1 MSAIKPETTRNWL
14 KPGWIHEWNPD
25 DPTFWERTGK
35 RIAWKNLVISIP
47 ALHLGFAVWLLWS
60 AVIVN
65 LNGIGYDFTV
75 GELFWLAAVPGLTG
89 PTLRI
94 PHSFFPSKAGG
105 WVVHIFS
112 VASLLIPMTWMFFA
126 LKDPGTSWG
135 MFMVIGAL
143 CGFGGGNFAS
153 SMSNISSFFPTKQQG
168 LGLGLNA
175 GLGNLGVSTV
185 QFLTRFV
192 AGAGI
197 FGAIAGGSA
206 VYKEGKFVDSEW
218 IFTGAAGTGTEMW
231 LQNAA
236 FVWIVP
242 TVIVLVAAILFMN
255 SLRSFSMPFKQQ
267 LQIFKLRHNW
277 VMTWLYTMAFGSFIG
292 YSAAFPLTIKVV
304 YGDLPDAPDGLA
316 LKYAFLGPL
325 MGSLIRPVGGW
336 LSDKFTGAKVTLV
349 AGIVLI
355 IASLG
360 VTRFTHPTDMSSFPY
375 FLAMFLLMFTCAGL
389 LNGSTFRMI
398 GVIKQF
404 TFQTRGPVLGWT
416 SAVAAYGAFIIPI
429 VFKEAIESAGAP
441 DRGLY
446 IFVSYY
452 AISLVIL
459 WFFYLRKGAD
469 EYGA

>member
-1 MSAIKPETTRNWL
+1 MNVTENETTRGWL
-14 KPGWIHEWNPD
+14 KPGWISEWNPE

-35 RIAWKNLVISIP
+35 RIAWKNLVVSIP
-47 ALHLGFAVWLLWS
+47 ALHLAFAVWLLWS
-60 AVIVN
+60 AVVVN
-65 LNGIGYDFTV
+65 LDGLGYDFTV
-75 GELFWLAAVPGLTG
+75 GELFWLTAVPGLTG

-105 WVVHIFS
+105 WFVHIFS
-112 VASLLIPMTWMFFA
+112 VASLLIPTTWMFLA
-126 LKDPGTSWG
+126 LKDPTTSWG
-135 MFMVIGAL
+135 LFMVIGAL

-192 AGAGI
+192 IGAGI
-197 FGAIAGGSA
+197 FGAVAGA
-206 VYKEGKFVDSEW
+206 PAIYRA
-218 IFTGAAGTGTEMW
+218 TGGAEKDMW

-255 SLRSFSMPFKQQ
+255 SLRAFSLSFKEQI
-267 LQIFKLRHNW
+267 QIFRLKHNW

-292 YSAAFPLTIKVV
+292 YSAAFPLTIKIV
-304 YGDLPDAPDGLA
+304 YGNLPDAPDGLA
-316 LKYAFLGPL
+316 LQYAFLGPL
-325 MGSLIRPVGGW
+325 MGSLIRPIGGW

-349 AGIVLI
+349 AGIILI

-360 VTRFTHPTDMSSFPY
+360 VTWFTHPTDMSSFPY
-375 FLAMFLLMFTCAGL
+375 FLAAFLIMFTCTGL

-404 TFQTRGPVLGWT
+404 TYQTRGPVLGWT

-429 VFKEAIESAGAP
+429 VFKGAIESTGAP

-446 IFVSYY
+446 IFVAYY
-452 AISLVIL
+452 AISLVVL
-459 WFFYLRKGAD
+459 WFFYLRKSAPEHGA
-469 EYGA
+469 